1 MISATAR
8 RRERHR
14 HEVEVDGHVVV
25 VDEPVAAGGTD
36 AGPSPTRLLAASL
49 ASCTAITVGMYADRK
64 EWDVSGMEVTVDFG
78 GPPSP
83 GEATAFVVTL
93 ALPEGLSEEQVDR
106 IETIAGKCPVHRI
119 LAGEVEIETRT
130 APAGA

>member
-8 RRERHR
+8 RREVHH

-25 VDEPVAAGGTD
+25 VDEPTDAGGTD
-36 AGPSPTRLLAASL
+36 IGPSPTRLLAASL

-64 EWDVSGMEVTVDFG
+64 EWDIEGMEVTVEFEG
-78 GPPSP
+78 SP
-83 GEATAFVVTL
+83 KSDEPTAFVVNL
-93 ALPEGLSEEQVDR
+93 ELPDGLSDEQVER

-119 LAGEVEIETRT
+119 LAGEVEIEMRT
-130 APAGA
+130 ALAGA